1 MKIYKTIGKD
11 KKIKTQ
17 NKGIVNWT
25 WSFKILFLSLALS
38 ISFSIISEMALNGTS
53 IFISILIIISFLIV
67 NVAFDMVGVAITA
80 GNIPYFEELANCKMA
95 GAKESL
101 LLLKNA
107 DKVSVL
113 CCDIIGD
120 ICGILSGAC
129 GASIVFKII
138 GESANKPVAMII
150 SAVISGFIAGL
161 TIFCKSIEKGYA
173 VNKSEKIILIV
184 GKFLK
189 YLNFDFKSRSK

>member
-17 NKGIVNWT
+17 NKGILNWT

-80 GNIPYFEELANCKMA
+80 GNISYFEELANRKMV

-101 LLLKNA
+101 LLLRNA

-150 SAVISGFIAGL
+150 SAVISGIIAGL

-189 YLNFDFKSRSK
+189 YLNFDFKSKGK